1 MFGYEPIYDIKKLRS
16 LCIRKFQKTTRLFW
30 AWPWTY
36 IHMTMDKIA
45 LFEIWTMYRNL
56 MIFQRFWSNSGYWKS
71 QKALD
76 FLALFIFNR
85 AFWLYIASQKIGW
98 FRRKK
103 DRERE
108 ISSRKRR
115 ACDQTKRTC
124 RARER
129 RSALWAVRRARPKS
143 IN

>member
-1 MFGYEPIYDIKKLRS
+1 MFGYEPIYDIRKFRPLP
-16 LCIRKFQKTTRLFW
+16 IRKFQKTTRLSW

-76 FLALFIFNR
+76 FIALFIFNR

-98 FRRKK
+98 FRREE
-103 DRERE
+103 RERTRNFKQKE
-108 ISSRKRR
+108 KSMWSNKTYVQSSK
-115 ACDQTKRTC
+115 ATKC
-124 RARER
+124 AVSRE
-129 RSALWAVRRARPKS
+129 KS
-143 IN
+143 STEKHK